1 VIRFF
6 VAGEPNSMSVSAT
19 VRWRTADGARQG
31 SYQKRGGTAW
41 ATLVGHIGRQHAPP
55 RPPEHGIALALHFW
69 LRRPDSAPKKVTL
82 PLKRPDVD
90 NLIHKLSDQWTG
102 VFWRDDS
109 QIVDLTVTKRFT
121 RDGRV
126 GLEVVISPV
135 LVDEAA
141 LRPRPAEQVELAER

>member
-1 VIRFF
+1 
-6 VAGEPNSMSVSAT
+6 MSVSAT

-31 SYQKRGGTAW
+31 SYQKRAGTAW

-69 LRRPDSAPKKVTL
+69 LRRPASAPKKVTL

-102 VFWRDDS
+102 VFWRDDA
-109 QIVDLTVTKRFT
+109 QIVELFVTKRFT

-126 GLEVVISPV
+126 GLEVVIVPV
-135 LVDEAA
+135 FRDEEVA
-141 LRPRPAEQVELAER
+141 RPAVQEALV